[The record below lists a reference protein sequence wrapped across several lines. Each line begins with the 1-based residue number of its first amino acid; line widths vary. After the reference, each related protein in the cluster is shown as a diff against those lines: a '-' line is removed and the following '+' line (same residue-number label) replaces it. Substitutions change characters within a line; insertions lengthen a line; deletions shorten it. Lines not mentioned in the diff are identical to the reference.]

1 MESRRGLDAQPVRKD
16 DWTRPQF
23 TTVFVVTL
31 FILFLTVVTA
41 AFGPALLVVKSLT
54 RGGVAMNLW
63 DSECKFD
70 QKHELLAA
78 PVPHC
83 WQHKIKFHQAWT
95 DYFHIDAVATQPDSL
110 VAVGEDFPVRR
121 EGEERAGCR
130 EGESET
136 AKGGERERRE
146 TTRETETLCV
156 CERET
161 ETETERQI
169 GLCEPALK
177 TAESLRRAYGATLEQ
192 CISMRVVVVRLVQ
205 LPARVGLNG
214 VASQRVRL

>member
-54 RGGVAMNLW
+54 KGGVAMNLW

-130 EGESET
+130 EGDSVCV
-136 AKGGERERRE
+136 
-146 TTRETETLCV
+146 CV
-156 CERET
+156 CERER
-161 ETETERQI
+161 ERERERP
-169 GLCEPALK
+169 GRACVEA
-177 TAESLRRAYGATLEQ
+177 AERPRRAYGARPWHA
-192 CISMRVVVVRLVQ
+192 SRASVVGVWLV
-205 LPARVGLNG
+205 
-214 VASQRVRL
+214 